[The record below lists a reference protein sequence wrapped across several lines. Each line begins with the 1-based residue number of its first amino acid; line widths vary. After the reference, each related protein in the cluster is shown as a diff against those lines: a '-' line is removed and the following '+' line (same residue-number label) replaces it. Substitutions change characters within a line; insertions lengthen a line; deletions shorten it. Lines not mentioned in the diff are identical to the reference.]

1 MSGSRPPWGKLFA
14 LAALAFV
21 ATAAAMSLWP
31 RPAPIESG
39 TEMGSSGRSLIGGPF
54 ALTDQNGKLRTD
66 RDFRGKHM
74 LVFFG
79 FTHCPDVCPTALYN
93 VSLAMQKLGGKA
105 DRLVPVFVSVD
116 PERDTPD
123 KLKNYGDN
131 FDRRIVLLTG
141 SPEEVAAAARAYRV
155 YFAKKP
161 LDKPGE
167 YTIDHS
173 AFIYLMDREGRYVT
187 HFRHG
192 IEPDAL
198 AEALARHL

>member
-1 MSGSRPPWGKLFA
+1 MSPSRPPWGKFLA

-21 ATAAAMSLWP
+21 ATAAVMSLWP
-31 RPAPIESG
+31 RPEPVPSG
-39 TEMGSSGRSLIGGPF
+39 TLIGSSGQSLIGGPF
-54 ALTDQNGKLRTD
+54 ALTDQDGKLRTD

-93 VSLAMQKLGGKA
+93 VSLAMQKLGPKA
-105 DRLVPVFVSVD
+105 DRIVPVFVSVD
-116 PERDTPD
+116 PERDTPP

-131 FDRRIVLLTG
+131 FDKRIVLLTG
-141 SPEEVAAAARAYRV
+141 TAEEIAAAARAYRV
-155 YFAKKP
+155 YYAKKP
-161 LDKPGE
+161 LEKADE

-192 IEPDAL
+192 IEPDQL